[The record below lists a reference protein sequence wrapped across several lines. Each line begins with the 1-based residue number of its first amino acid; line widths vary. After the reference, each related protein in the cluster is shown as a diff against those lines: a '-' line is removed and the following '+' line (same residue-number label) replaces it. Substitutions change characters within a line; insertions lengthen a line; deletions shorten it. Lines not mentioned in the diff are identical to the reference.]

1 MYLDERPTAYLD
13 DIAYFL
19 FDRHD
24 VEISIQTLSRVL
36 AELRYSHKVARKIA
50 AQRNAELRAH

>member
-13 DIAYFL
+13 DMVYYL
-19 FDRHD
+19 FDRYD

-36 AELRYSHKVARKIA
+36 VELRYSHKVAKKIA
-50 AQRNAELRAH
+50 A

>member
-13 DIAYFL
+13 DMAYYL
-19 FDRHD
+19 FDRHN

-36 AELRYSHKVARKIA
+36 AELRYSYKVAKKIA
-50 AQRNAELRAH
+50 AQRNTELRAH